1 MCIQWWGTRT
11 LPQGCSWLFISL
23 IPFHGAKNAYSQVWQ
38 RFHWQATQYAANIR
52 LGLINTVKRL
62 QTTCLT
68 SLLWSRK
75 IFPLVPSSH
84 VQSYT
89 ITIIDL
95 IWNYMS
101 SFYQKLSH
109 MCDYAISNNFVK
121 QAKQRLS
128 QACLCVFEGLLW
140 RHRSEVA
147 CCRDWGSGSSSPGRH
162 SEWHESSTVT
172 QLAPG
177 HMTES
182 VELMWFAIVAWLHKG
197 FGKNP
202 KG

>member
-1 MCIQWWGTRT
+1 MQNRSKILCASSDGEPG
-11 LPQGCSWLFISL
+11 LCPKAALDCLFLSSPFTVLRML
-23 IPFHGAKNAYSQVWQ
+23 IP
-38 RFHWQATQYAANIR
+38 
-52 LGLINTVKRL
+52 
-62 QTTCLT
+62 TCLT

-95 IWNYMS
+95 IWNCMS

-109 MCDYAISNNFVK
+109 VCGYAISNNFVK

-172 QLAPG
+172 QLVPG

-182 VELMWFAIVAWLHKG
+182 VELM
-197 FGKNP
+197 
-202 KG
+202 